1 MWWENYKYRSIE
13 NEILSINKEIKE
25 LKKQERQ
32 VFYLHLILELSSFIS
47 ARNNAL
53 NKKLDENEE
62 IKDKK
67 REEF

>member
-62 IKDKK
+62 KDKK